1 MERCGSEVWSVAR
14 CDRCLAWSVFWRG
27 LASQCSQLNGRM
39 MGNGFM
45 FSLEKPLRALMPDED
60 SYFDAL
66 KRLSAPFNMTPHIAP
81 YVFGVVWRF
90 EHERVEG
97 GVCDATSL
105 HEVSTMLASSLSA
118 VGDAWFWGTFRAISL
133 AVGAAL
139 ALVGHP
145 VGSLL
150 YAIAYSAVNVAARTL
165 LMSRGLN
172 EGLGFIERLQR
183 NGLIDRVT
191 RTSQVIAFAAL
202 GGIAAVFAEGR
213 GYQMDCPSDFLSG
226 ILACGDAVLPGLVG
240 MAVCGAGM
248 VLLKR
253 GVRVEMVMSAS
264 IVACRVIEDLAAL
277 LMQ

>member
-1 MERCGSEVWSVAR
+1 
-14 CDRCLAWSVFWRG
+14 
-27 LASQCSQLNGRM
+27 

-81 YVFGVVWRF
+81 YVFGVVWCF

-202 GGIAAVFAEGR
+202 GGLAAVFAEGR

>member
-1 MERCGSEVWSVAR
+1 
-14 CDRCLAWSVFWRG
+14 
-27 LASQCSQLNGRM
+27 

-81 YVFGVVWRF
+81 YVFGVAWRF
-90 EHERVEG
+90 ERERVEG

-105 HEVSTMLASSLSA
+105 HEVATMLASSLSA

-202 GGIAAVFAEGR
+202 GGLAAVFAEGR

-264 IVACRVIEDLAAL
+264 IVACLVIEGLAAL